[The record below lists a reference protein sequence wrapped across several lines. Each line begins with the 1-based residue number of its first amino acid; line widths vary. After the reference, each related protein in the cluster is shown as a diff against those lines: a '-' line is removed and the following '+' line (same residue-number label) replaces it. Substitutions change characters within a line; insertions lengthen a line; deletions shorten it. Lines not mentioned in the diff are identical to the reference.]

1 MVKEVANKTSN
12 MTTSVISFKGTIGGE
27 FPIRLDGESESDG
40 YTTVLRVEGPSAVS
54 GIFLVGRIA
63 NNADVANNPL

>member
-1 MVKEVANKTSN
+1 MVVKEVANKTSN

-40 YTTVLRVEGPSAVS
+40 WLR
-54 GIFLVGRIA
+54 
-63 NNADVANNPL
+63 